1 MTPQEW
7 LHQGLHDDKDVP
19 ILNNVRKSLVKMLE
33 DVKDISTKYCKKSEL
48 ISGALNESFKKNGHV
63 VKCFLFLFF
72 AEKSSAKSTPA
83 TGECIIKELMM
94 KCADYFPF
102 PAMNR
107 DQI

>member
-1 MTPQEW
+1 MNVIKVALCICNFRLYVSPHTTEENRKMTPQEW

-63 VKCFLFLFF
+63 VKCFLFFF
-72 AEKSSAKSTPA
+72 CREVF
-83 TGECIIKELMM
+83 C
-94 KCADYFPF
+94 
-102 PAMNR
+102 
-107 DQI
+107 